1 MKLPLIKSSN
11 TPTSK
16 LITNKYKITEENKKV
31 KDIKQDLLTRRIKEV
46 QEIKIFLSQN
56 FNAYDVDENFI
67 KDMEI
72 EYAEQFLNKLQ
83 LLPTKGLIHK
93 ILRLRPLEKCDFYL
107 TSETIKS
114 NDGEKQTKIVHIYPN
129 SSIDKN
135 KPKLNQSEDN
145 KHDKHNSPKK
155 YLNKNIESIIKPKPK
170 DENKILKEKITN
182 IKKNNKNENLN
193 LIYNKEKIDEIF
205 NTNYDDMEELKLFS
219 QKNTVNVD
227 LSFEN
232 IKKKYIITKKIG
244 EKSDEIT
251 NFNFKAKFYNIS
263 TSISS
268 KKNILQD
275 PKYILDMT
283 YLENLTEDIIKEITS
298 PIDIQLEAI
307 MTDINY
313 ILDNFPMDKFI
324 NIDENF
330 GLNSHNKNTV
340 SKSKDYS
347 LRSKSQENNKLYKIN
362 LGKQEDIIKICKI
375 FHSMDFYRLVCITL
389 NLIYWVIF
397 GNQNDVQIDINT
409 KEYLYLKLLNQIDLI
424 NAKISDIKL
433 LSKIFIPLEIVIIR
447 IEVDNYLSRKFIHLF
462 DDKNKKNK
470 ENIMIK
476 VNNFITEIFD
486 KHGYMNSF
494 ETICGTRKEFNTKF
508 MKNILPRFKKNI
520 FETSNMLEQLFNN
533 DKINV
538 EKTSLEEIKQRQEFI
553 MGPKV
558 DFFNSYLKK
567 INNKLKKRNLA
578 PIFTVSNNNQV
589 KNIQNKTEEIFD
601 KKAKNEFN
609 IIIDDSNNNSNNTNK
624 QDNERYK
631 RFESLETYMDRSIKN
646 FQNAF
651 RTPKLKNLFN

>member
-16 LITNKYKITEENKKV
+16 LINNKYKITEDTKKG
-31 KDIKQDLLTRRIKEV
+31 KDIKQDLLITRIKEI

-83 LLPTKGLIHK
+83 ILPTKAYINK
-93 ILRLRPLEKCDFYL
+93 ILTLRPLEKCDFYL

-114 NDGEKQTKIVHIYPN
+114 NDGEKPAKIVHIYPN
-129 SSIDKN
+129 SLLDKN
-135 KPKLNQSEDN
+135 KEKNKIKLNQSED
-145 KHDKHNSPKK
+145 DKHNSPTKK
-155 YLNKNIESIIKPKPK
+155 YLNKNIESVIKPKQNN
-170 DENKILKEKITN
+170 ENKILKEKITN
-182 IKKNNKNENLN
+182 IKKNNKNENFN

-227 LSFEN
+227 LSFDN
-232 IKKKYIITKKIG
+232 IKKRYIIIKKIG
-244 EKSDEIT
+244 EKSDEK
-251 NFNFKAKFYNIS
+251 NHFNFKAKFYNIS
-263 TSISS
+263 NSISS

-275 PKYILDMT
+275 PRYILDIT
-283 YLENLTEDIIKEITS
+283 TLENLTEDIIKEITS

-307 MTDINY
+307 MTDINF

-330 GLNSHNKNTV
+330 EYNLHKKRVT
-340 SKSKDYS
+340 
-347 LRSKSQENNKLYKIN
+347 KSQGEDKLYKIN
-362 LGKQEDIIKICKI
+362 LDKQEDIIKICKV

-397 GNQNDVQIDINT
+397 GNQNDIQIDINT
-409 KEYLYLKLLNQIDLI
+409 KEYLYLKLLTQIDLI
-424 NAKISDIKL
+424 NDKIPDIKL

-462 DDKNKKNK
+462 DEKNKKNK

-494 ETICGTRKEFNTKF
+494 ETICGTRKEFNIKF
-508 MKNILPRFKKNI
+508 IKNVLPRCKKNI

-533 DKINV
+533 DKINL
-538 EKTSLEEIKQRQEFI
+538 EKTNLEEIKQRQEFI

-558 DFFNSYLKK
+558 NFFNSYLKK

-578 PIFTVSNNNQV
+578 PIFTLSNNNHL
-589 KNIQNKTEEIFD
+589 KNMKNKTEEIFD
-601 KKAKNEFN
+601 KKTKNDFN
-609 IIIDDSNNNSNNTNK
+609 IIIDDSNNDIK

-631 RFESLETYMDRSIKN
+631 RFESLDSYMDKSIKK
-646 FQNAF
+646 FQKAF
-651 RTPKLKNLFN
+651 RSPKLKNLII